1 MCNYYEL
8 VTQGSKTLNS
18 TSGSFRK
25 FHYDLYQAYVN
36 GEIDEEEYEFL
47 LDEIS

>member
-25 FHYDLYQAYVN
+25 FHYDLYQSYIN